1 MVLKREAREDI
12 EFLLE
17 EATFGASEKALRLS
31 RGFRGWAARLLHS
44 GMLLEPGQ
52 ARAGRTGGQC
62 FVNWRDPT
70 NPKLLSA
77 AITKDQSS
85 CCSQE
90 RESIMSFLVPREF
103 LLRIVLRS

>member
-17 EATFGASEKALRLS
+17 GAAFGVSEKALRMN
-31 RGFRGWAARLLHS
+31 RGFREWAARLLHS

-52 ARAGRTGGQC
+52 ARAGRAGGQC

-70 NPKLLSA
+70 NPKLLFA
-77 AITKDQSS
+77 AMTNDQSS
-85 CCSQE
+85 GCAQGRQSA
-90 RESIMSFLVPREF
+90 MSFLVPRES